1 MNNPYQYLEEYIG
14 QEMTYKEFCE
24 IMKIEPLLKMQ
35 KTRQIKEFG
44 NYMDIETRNG
54 NVLISNIY
62 NQDEMLFVQRNA
74 KFKEYFENLMILW
87 LNEQEGYYIDFT
99 YSEIERFFCMVNEN
113 YKKYRFNRSGYISD
127 NKLSVK
133 GNAMDFDKEDLQY
146 ETHRNVDLFFN
157 ITDRLMKQII
167 DNVLESMQSR
177 SLIMY
182 SESYRLYKS
191 VWVKEVKDFRTIVL
205 LDCNDEQNSEIIDIK
220 KKAMDKFKLKK
231 KQDVIFLGFKKRQEY
246 YDYINEEIKSSPN
259 LGGADYYGKLFKVT
273 IGKEGMKIESDKI
286 DRLFNNKMFNTN
298 LQYKFLTGSE
308 LQCVNNIL
316 KGIMVSDLI
325 SK

>member
-14 QEMTYKEFCE
+14 KETTYQEFCE
-24 IMKIEPLLKMQ
+24 LTNVEPLLKMQ

-54 NVLISNIY
+54 NVLISKIY
-62 NQDEMLFVQRNA
+62 NQDEILFVKRNA

-87 LNEQEGYYIDFT
+87 LNEQQGFNIDFT
-99 YSEIERFFCMVNEN
+99 YAEIERFFCMVNEN
-113 YKKYRFNRSGYISD
+113 YKKYKYDRAGYISD
-127 NKLSVK
+127 NKLAVK
-133 GNAMDFDKEDLQY
+133 GNAMDFDKGDLKY
-146 ETHRNVDLFFN
+146 ETYRNVDLFFN

-167 DNVLESMQSR
+167 DNVLNSMQSR

-182 SESYRLYKS
+182 SESYRLYKR
-191 VWVKEVKDFRTIVL
+191 VWVKEAKDFRTISL

-220 KKAMDKFKLKK
+220 KKAMDKFGLKK
-231 KQDVIFLGFKKRQEY
+231 KQDVIFLGFTKRQEY
-246 YDYINEEIKSSPN
+246 YDYINEEIKSNPN
-259 LGGADYYGKLFKVT
+259 LGGADSYGKLFKVT
-273 IGKEGMKIESDKI
+273 IGKEGMQIESDKI
-286 DRLFNNKMFNTN
+286 DRMYNNKMFNTN